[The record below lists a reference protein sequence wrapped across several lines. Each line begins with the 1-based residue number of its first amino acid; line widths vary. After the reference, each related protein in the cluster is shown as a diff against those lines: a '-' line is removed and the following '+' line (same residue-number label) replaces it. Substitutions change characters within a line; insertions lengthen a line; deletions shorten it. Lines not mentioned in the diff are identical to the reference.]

1 MVSIIPG
8 IETTAPE
15 RTETRSG
22 ACASPRPRPTRC
34 SNASSASSIS
44 SARPSGQTPFA
55 REASMQA
62 SVVTVKPS
70 VTGMP
75 SESISARPAPFPP
88 SRLRMS
94 EDPSENA

>member
-1 MVSIIPG
+1 
-8 IETTAPE
+8 
-15 RTETRSG
+15 
-22 ACASPRPRPTRC
+22 
-34 SNASSASSIS
+34 
-44 SARPSGQTPFA
+44 
-55 REASMQA
+55 MQA

-75 SESISARPAPFPP
+75 SESISASPAPFPP